1 MKHVGVVIEAI
12 TDVFR
17 EVFPEIAPEH
27 FTNYSSYKMP
37 RIGKMRS
44 AWGIMTAQLPWH
56 NPVNQALPEYF
67 GEWVTRYESGEDMTR
82 TYGVGAN
89 AGRMHDVALAA

>member
-1 MKHVGVVIEAI
+1 MRHVGAVIEAI

-17 EVFPEIAPEH
+17 DVFPDIAPEH

-44 AWGIMTAQLPWH
+44 AWGIASAQLPWH
-56 NPVNQALPEYF
+56 NPDNQALPEYF
-67 GEWVTRYESGEDMTR
+67 AEWISRYERGEDMTQ
-82 TYGVGAN
+82 TYGVGAKP
-89 AGRMHDVALAA
+89 GHVLAA